1 VTCIGPAPTSIEAWL
16 DTVNT
21 CLVAYGG
28 VDWVSAALM
37 GLATVAVVGAVILA
51 ALAFLLN
58 R

>member
-1 VTCIGPAPTSIEAWL
+1 VTCIGQAPASIEAWL

-28 VDWVSAALM
+28 VDWMTLALM
-37 GLATVAVVGAVILA
+37 GLATVAVVGAIVLA

>member
-1 VTCIGPAPTSIEAWL
+1 MTCIGQAPTSIEAWL

-28 VDWVSAALM
+28 VDWVTTALM
-37 GLATVAVVGAVILA
+37 GLATVAVIGAVILA